1 MSTTNPQNETPQ
13 PKTLGVL
20 AEFPGPD
27 ELVDAAAKTTD
38 AGYKQVEAFSPFPIH
53 GIDEALKNKK
63 TILPWIVFC
72 CGLTGCLIALSVQYY
87 VNGVEGPWAFSGYEY
102 PISGKPSFSL
112 PANIPVTFEVIVLLS
127 AFGAF
132 FGMLALNGLPRLS
145 NPLFKNERFST
156 ATSHG
161 FFLWIDNKDDMFS
174 ESNATTHFNALGA
187 TAVEPVHEEATGHD
201 VPGVIY
207 MVGVVGAAIA
217 LVPPFWVAAAM
228 GPSSEPRLSIWWDM
242 DYQPKYKA
250 QTAASNSLFSDG
262 RSMRKAVPGT
272 IARGMLQDD
281 LRYYQGKES
290 ELDLAAAK
298 PSNTQFVNLLQ
309 DETPAGDGGGAA
321 DDAAEPV
328 QPEPVQPEPD
338 WTTVFPEQVEISA
351 ATMDRGQ
358 QRFDIYCSTC
368 HGRDGEGKG
377 LITLRAQAL
386 RQSTWVPPT
395 SLYTDDVRKQ
405 PVGKLFST
413 ISHGVRRMPGYAQQ
427 ISVADRWAIVMY
439 VRALQR
445 QRAATI
451 DDVPAEVR
459 DKLK

>member
-1 MSTTNPQNETPQ
+1 MATTPNDTAAD

-27 ELVDAAAKTTD
+27 ELVEAAAKTTD
-38 AGYKQVEAFSPFPIH
+38 AGYKNVEAFSPFPIH

-63 TILPWIVFC
+63 TILPWIVFL
-72 CGLTGCLIALSVQYY
+72 CGLSGCLIALSVQYY

-102 PISGKPSFSL
+102 PISGKPMWSL

-127 AFGAF
+127 SFGAF

-145 NPLFKNERFST
+145 NPLFRNERFST

-161 FFLWIDNKDDMFS
+161 FFLWIDHQDGMFS
-174 ESNATTHFNALGA
+174 ESNATTHLGA
-187 TAVEPVHEEATGHD
+187 IGATGIETIHEETEGHD

-207 MVGVVGAAIA
+207 MVGIVGAAIA

-242 DYQPKYKA
+242 DYQPKFKP
-250 QTAASNSLFSDG
+250 QTATSDSLFNDG
-262 RSMRKAVPGT
+262 RSMRKALPGT
-272 IARGMLQDD
+272 IARGMLDDD
-281 LRYYQGKES
+281 LRYYRGIER
-290 ELDLAAAK
+290 ELDFASNTRA
-298 PSNTQFVNLLQ
+298 NTQFVNLLQ
-309 DETPAGDGGGAA
+309 NEADAQGQAGEEGEQEA
-321 DDAAEPV
+321 P
-328 QPEPVQPEPD
+328 PEPE
-338 WTTVFPEQVEISA
+338 WTTTIPEQVEISA
-351 ATMDRGQ
+351 ATMDRGH
-358 QRFDIYCSTC
+358 QRFNIYCATC

-386 RQSTWVPPT
+386 QQGSWVPPT
-395 SLYTDDVRKQ
+395 SLFTDDVRKQ
-405 PVGKLFST
+405 PVGKLFRT

-427 ISVADRWAIVMY
+427 ISVDDRWAIVMY

-451 DDVPAEVR
+451 DDVPTDQR